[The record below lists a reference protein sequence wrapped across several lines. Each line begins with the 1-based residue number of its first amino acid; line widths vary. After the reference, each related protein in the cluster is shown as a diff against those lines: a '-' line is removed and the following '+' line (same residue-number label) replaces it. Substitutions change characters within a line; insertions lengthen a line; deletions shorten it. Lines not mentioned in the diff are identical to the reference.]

1 MVQHRGQLTSV
12 KGHRGS
18 ILDFA
23 GHCLLPQVLSP
34 KATEATCQLPGEAV
48 FRSVFLYGRS
58 RSNSTHFPH
67 VIKYYSYFQ
76 FFSKI
81 LKCKA
86 HSQPTGG
93 TKAGHPPGLA
103 PREASAGPGLAL
115 SLDTMS
121 IQVTSPY
128 CWPSYFFLCCFDVT
142 WLLFC
147 RCGQVWPD

>member
-12 KGHRGS
+12 KGQRGS

-23 GHCLLPQVLSP
+23 GHRLLPQVLSP

-48 FRSVFLYGRS
+48 FRSVFLYGCS

-76 FFSKI
+76 FFFKDFKMPSPFS
-81 LKCKA
+81 A
-86 HSQPTGG
+86 HRWYKSR
-93 TKAGHPPGLA
+93 PPARPG
-103 PREASAGPGLAL
+103 PKEASAGPGLAL

-121 IQVTSPY
+121 VQVTSPY
-128 CWPSYFFLCCFDVT
+128 CWPSYFFLCCIDVT